1 MSIKVMTYVW
11 DGFPGG
17 GSELLAMLA
26 MADWC
31 DDRGNSL
38 YPSMK
43 AVAEKI
49 RLSEKQARRIIRS
62 FEEAG
67 FLIVV
72 GNAYGGAPGATKQF
86 RVNVQMLK
94 NLAAKKDST
103 PPAHGTPTTPVH
115 GSPTPPMDVTPPME
129 GTPPTGVPDGSHG
142 CPSTPPTG
150 GSLTTIEPPLEPPY
164 SEAPSALPLELVSPE
179 VPKTKKAKP
188 EEVQDTALQAA
199 CRATWT
205 AYSAEYA
212 SKYGIAPVRNAKVNA
227 NVKAFVQRIGYDEA
241 PGVAAFFVTRVNEN
255 FVVRKMHEFGLLLT
269 SAESYR
275 TQWATNQ
282 SMTATRA
289 DQIDKTQTNFDA
301 AGEAMAILR
310 AKREASHVE

>member
-11 DGFPGG
+11 EGFPGG

-62 FEEAG
+62 FEESG

-103 PPAHGTPTTPVH
+103 PPAHGNPTTPVH
-115 GSPTPPMDVTPPME
+115 GSPTPPVDVTPPTE
-129 GTPPTGVPDGSHG
+129 GTPPAGVPDASHG

-150 GSLTTIEPPLEPPY
+150 GSLTTIEPPLEPPS
-164 SEAPSALPLELVSPE
+164 SEVPAAPPLELVPDE
-179 VPKTKKAKP
+179 PVEPKKKKP
-188 EEVQDTALQAA
+188 EDAQETALQAA
-199 CRATWT
+199 CRATWM

-212 SKYGIAPVRNAKVNA
+212 IKYGIPPIRNAKLNT
-227 NVKAFVQRIGYDEA
+227 NVKSFVQRIGHDEA
-241 PGVAAFFVTRVNEN
+241 PAVAAFFVSRVSDAY
-255 FVVRKMHEFGLLLT
+255 VVRKMHEFGLLLS

-282 SMTATRA
+282 AMTSTRA
-289 DQIDKTQTNFDA
+289 GQIDKTQSNFDA

-310 AKREASHVE
+310 SKREKTDA